1 MVDTTFWVSS
11 TQRNVSTSYLY
22 GKYIDIC
29 STVDANSTL
38 IIVDA

>member
-11 TQRNVSTSYLY
+11 TQHNVSTSYLH
-22 GKYIDIC
+22 GEYIDIC
-29 STVDANSTL
+29 SIVDANSTL